1 MVNASLSPMQTKKL
15 LMVTRMARQ
24 LDWSLETAQLVA
36 SDPFWAADVS
46 SGGNV
51 MMEVLTREC
60 ER

>member
-1 MVNASLSPMQTKKL
+1 MQTKKL
-15 LMVTRMARQ
+15 VMVTHMARQ

-51 MMEVLTREC
+51 MMEVLTRV
-60 ER
+60 